1 MLFYQGR
8 TVIIEMATDNRSR
21 EDILAEIEVLRFR
34 LKEGEKVIQAIQDG
48 RADAI
53 VKSMPERGQVFT
65 AVSDLSTI
73 KEAERQFAIAA
84 EHEQAIQSIRESE
97 ERHRLLANTMLQ
109 GVVHQDSSGTIIA
122 MNPAAEHILGK
133 KHDQFIGSNS
143 VHEEHH
149 CIREDGSLFPGMEHP
164 SMLAMRTGQHVRDVV
179 MGVFNPQRNQY
190 RWIKID
196 AVPVFR
202 PGEDHPAEV
211 YTVFEDIT
219 ERKEDQERLALATL
233 YNGVGIW
240 DWNLVTLEMVW
251 DDSMYAL
258 YHIRAEDFSGAVDAW
273 EKSLPP
279 DDRERCEREV
289 QAALAGE
296 QPFDTEFRV
305 CWPNGEVRYIKAKAK
320 VFRRNGKPVRMLGT
334 NIDITD
340 RKRDELSLREKDRM
354 LSESQRISHIG
365 SWSIDLSSLAIVWSD
380 ETYRLYGLS
389 PDTFTPTVK
398 SIIEL
403 VHPDDR
409 LSFQQQIATL
419 AKGGEP
425 GELVFRRTLPDGTLR
440 YLCGRGAVIHDAEY
454 KAVRIAGT
462 VQDITESK
470 QAEIRLQL
478 AASVF
483 THSYEGILISD
494 AEGTIIEVND
504 SFTHITGYPREDA
517 LGRKP
522 SILKSGRHDRAF
534 YTAMWN
540 DLVTKGHWYGEIWNR
555 RKDGEVYAEMIT
567 ISAVLDSAGQTK
579 HYVAL
584 FSDITP
590 MKVHQQQLEHIAH
603 YDALT
608 GLPNR
613 LLLSDRLEQAMAQA
627 QRHGCSMAV
636 AYLDLDG
643 FKAINDEYGHGVG
656 DALLVAIAGRMKLTS
671 VGF

>member
-1 MLFYQGR
+1 
-8 TVIIEMATDNRSR
+8 
-21 EDILAEIEVLRFR
+21 
-34 LKEGEKVIQAIQDG
+34 
-48 RADAI
+48 
-53 VKSMPERGQVFT
+53 
-65 AVSDLSTI
+65 
-73 KEAERQFAIAA
+73 
-84 EHEQAIQSIRESE
+84 
-97 ERHRLLANTMLQ
+97 
-109 GVVHQDSSGTIIA
+109 
-122 MNPAAEHILGK
+122 
-133 KHDQFIGSNS
+133 
-143 VHEEHH
+143 
-149 CIREDGSLFPGMEHP
+149 
-164 SMLAMRTGQHVRDVV
+164 MLAMRTGQHVRDVV

-555 RKDGEVYAEMIT
+555 RKDGEVYAEMID
-567 ISAVLDSAGQTK
+567 ISAVLDAAGQTK